1 MTDNIYHYVV
11 PLPQGIDEA
20 VLPCYSG
27 YTIYTA
33 DRLTTEERKRAFNHA
48 LKHIYKE
55 DWDKVSVQEIEA
67 DM

>member
-1 MTDNIYHYVV
+1 MPEIYHYIA
-11 PLPQGIDEA
+11 PLPEGINESIM
-20 VLPCYSG
+20 PCYDG

-33 DRLTTEERKRAFNHA
+33 DRLTKEQRKRAYLHA